1 MRMSTAAPALVA
13 AGIVLAC
20 AAATGVAPAP
30 VAGAPTAEVVRA
42 DPLSD
47 ELAAPLLADC
57 SSITENGRGYAR
69 IHGIDLCGAD
79 TTPLSQPLRTE
90 AVGGEE
96 CGSATLTMTSRGGGL
111 AAIDWRVS
119 SESGPIVAVELD
131 LSFASHSGGEM
142 RHVSDRSPSV
152 HARGGTVAFLGVG
165 RATATLS
172 GSVETFTATCRIVP
186 ASVRILVR

>member
-1 MRMSTAAPALVA
+1 MRVRSTAAALVA
-13 AGIVLAC
+13 VIVALLLPG
-20 AAATGVAPAP
+20 AAAIAAPP
-30 VAGAPTAEVVRA
+30 SGGVRA

-47 ELAAPLLADC
+47 ALTAPLLADC
-57 SSITENGRGYAR
+57 SSITDNGRGYAR
-69 IHGIDLCGAD
+69 LHGVDLCGAD
-79 TTPLSQPLRTE
+79 TTPPSEPLRTE

-119 SESGPIVAVELD
+119 SETGPIVAVELD
-131 LSFASHSGGEM
+131 LAFASHAGGEM
-142 RHVSDRSPSV
+142 RHFSDRSPSV
-152 HARGGTVAFLGVG
+152 HAHDGTVAFLGAG